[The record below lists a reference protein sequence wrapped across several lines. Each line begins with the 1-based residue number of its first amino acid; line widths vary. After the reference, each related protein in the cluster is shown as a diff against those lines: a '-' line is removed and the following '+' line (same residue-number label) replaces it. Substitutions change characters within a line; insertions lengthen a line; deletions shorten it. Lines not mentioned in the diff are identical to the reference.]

1 MKLTHYLRKLAEIL
15 LLIAACVFI
24 YCVIKLVPALAARGY
39 TGETIGTASIVSTV
53 DDSGGN
59 AGGTKHRVYV
69 DYTVDEKDYYTVVIH
84 GRFDDP
90 QVGDTYR
97 IWYDTTTP
105 EKCYVGSNP
114 NDSLEHYEVGTLVS
128 VVFAAVSLLGVKYLK
143 PKQENE

>member
-1 MKLTHYLRKLAEIL
+1 MKLTHYFRKLAEIL
-15 LLIAACVFI
+15 LMIAACAFI
-24 YCVIKLVPALAARGY
+24 YFVIKLVPALAARGY

-97 IWYDTTTP
+97 IWYDTNNP

-114 NDSLEHYEVGTLVS
+114 NDSLEHYGAGILVS
-128 VVFAAVSLLGVKYLK
+128 VAFAAVSLLGVKYLK